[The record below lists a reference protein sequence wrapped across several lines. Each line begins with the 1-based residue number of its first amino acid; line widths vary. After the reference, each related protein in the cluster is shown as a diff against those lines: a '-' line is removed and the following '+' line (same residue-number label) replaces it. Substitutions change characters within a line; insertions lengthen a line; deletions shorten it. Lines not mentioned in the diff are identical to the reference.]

1 MKEVGYIH
9 PVLKF
14 SIKEPA
20 DGDRKISYSQFS
32 MYSKCPKSW
41 ELAYVKKLRT
51 TSQNINT
58 IFGTAL
64 HETLQ
69 AYLTTLYTDSVKN
82 ADRLPLEQ
90 MLMDNLKTGYKNALE
105 KGMPHFSSP
114 SELSEY
120 YNDGVEILNYIKRK
134 RSIYFSTKN
143 YELVG
148 IELPIYHQA
157 CNANDA
163 IMMLGYLDVVIRNT
177 VTDEYTII
185 DIKTSN
191 SGWNKY
197 QKADKLKASQLV
209 VYKEYLAQQFGIDVE
224 KINIEYFIVKRKLI
238 DGAMFPQKRVQQFKP
253 ASGRPT
259 RNKVN
264 KEIESFITTCL
275 NADGTYKEREYMAIA
290 GKGCKH
296 CRYCEFSELEDLC
309 PKKNRIKQ

>member
-1 MKEVGYIH
+1 MKEIGYVH
-9 PVLKF
+9 PLLKF

-20 DGDRKISYSQFS
+20 EGDRKISYSQFS

-69 AYLTTLYTDSVKN
+69 TYLTILYTESVKN

-90 MLMDNLKTGYKNALE
+90 MLMDNLKSEYKDAVE

-114 SELSEY
+114 AELSDY

-143 YELVG
+143 TELVG
-148 IELPIYHQA
+148 IELPIYHTA
-157 CNANDA
+157 CNDNNA
-163 IMMLGYLDVVIRNT
+163 IMMLGYLDVVIRDT

-185 DIKTSN
+185 DIKTSLG
-191 SGWNKY
+191 GWNKY
-197 QKADKLKASQLV
+197 QKADKVKVSQLV
-209 VYKEYLAQQFGIDVE
+209 VYKEYLARQFGIDID

-238 DGAMFPQKRVQQFKP
+238 DGAMFPQKRIQQFSP
-253 ASGRPT
+253 ASGRST

-264 KEIESFITTCL
+264 SEIASFIKTCF
-275 NADGTYKEREYMAIA
+275 NADGTYKENQYVAIA
-290 GKGCKH
+290 GKGAKH